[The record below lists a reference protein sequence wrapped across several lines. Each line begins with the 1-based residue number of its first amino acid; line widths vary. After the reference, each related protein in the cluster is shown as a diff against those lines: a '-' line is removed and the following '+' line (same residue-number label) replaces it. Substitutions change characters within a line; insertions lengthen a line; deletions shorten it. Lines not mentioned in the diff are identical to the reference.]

1 MVDMGSVE
9 TTKRPKLIWFTLIL
23 SVVVLLLL
31 IAGVVDIII
40 SRVEIIDGPGYKI
53 LIFSLIEKIVQVVC
67 VVFLIAG
74 VLKRKQYGWYLTVLF
89 SLIIA
94 IYTVAR
100 LFFPEYMGAN
110 NGLLEI
116 ESRAEIAGAK
126 LASVIMAVLGVAFF
140 GMHFRERV
148 RLYFQ
153 QDEGENFGPDR

>member
-1 MVDMGSVE
+1 MVDVGSVE
-9 TTKRPKLIWFTLIL
+9 TTKRPKIIWFTLIL

-53 LIFSLIEKIVQVVC
+53 LIFSLLEKILQVVC

-74 VLKRKQYGWYLTVLF
+74 ILKRKRYGWYLTVLF

-100 LFFPEYMGAN
+100 LFFPGIYG
-110 NGLLEI
+110 G
-116 ESRAEIAGAK
+116 
-126 LASVIMAVLGVAFF
+126 
-140 GMHFRERV
+140 
-148 RLYFQ
+148 
-153 QDEGENFGPDR
+153 

>member
-1 MVDMGSVE
+1 M
-9 TTKRPKLIWFTLIL
+9 
-23 SVVVLLLL
+23 
-31 IAGVVDIII
+31 A
-40 SRVEIIDGPGYKI
+40 
-53 LIFSLIEKIVQVVC
+53 
-67 VVFLIAG
+67 
-74 VLKRKQYGWYLTVLF
+74 WYLTVLF

-153 QDEGENFGPDR
+153 QDEDENFGPDR